1 MLTNDFRYAARSL
14 ARMRSGAAVAILTLA
29 LGIGAT
35 TTMFSVVY
43 AALLRPLPFAEPDRL
58 VMLHVLRTT
67 PQDGLVRLRWSMPAA
82 VTLAASVSSFES
94 LATVTGASIALSG
107 ASAATANA
115 QGTTG
120 MPEQLDGELVSANY
134 FAALRVT
141 PAAGRFF
148 LPDEDVS
155 AGAHPLAIVSDRLWR
170 RRFAADPAIVGGII
184 RVNDVA
190 LTVVGIAPPGFSGVT
205 GKGDIFMPRT
215 MAPVLTY
222 AEYLTTPQHFIS
234 VVARLRAGVSL
245 AQANAELAAIGSRFA
260 DPSTS
265 SRQAPSI
272 GSGQVGSRPGTQ
284 WNVAAMPIG
293 EARVDPTLRRSVLV
307 LLAAA
312 GCVLLIAC
320 VNVAA
325 LMLARARTRR
335 REIAIRLAIGSS
347 RLRLVRGLLVEGLL
361 LAAIAGF
368 CGTVAATWGVAL
380 FAKASPAVVAS
391 FGNNYSAVGVFAAP
405 SLDLRVLMFAAA
417 ATLLTTM
424 LFALAPAI
432 DASRPDLVAALKE
445 DDRGGGRG
453 RALGAL
459 VISEVGLAV
468 LLLGASGLLLETFAR
483 LQSRRTGFITDNVLT
498 FWVRPP
504 ASRYAPADGPA
515 ALDRLLARVQSVAGV
530 ESAAVNRCTPF
541 TGCARSVM
549 FMPGADTRADE
560 APAVG
565 RHYISADYFKAL
577 GIPLLAGRG
586 LTAADRAGAPPVA
599 VVNEAG
605 ARRFWP
611 GENVIGKRVWF
622 GTTTGPFS
630 DPAHAVEIVGVV
642 GDVKYEGVEQADNPS
657 RAADFYTSYLQFAY
671 PDTMV
676 IVKARGD
683 ALSLLPAMRAAVAA
697 FDPVVP
703 IYDAMTLDERIAAAI
718 SRPRFNATLVAA
730 FAVAALLL
738 AAIGVYGVLSYSVSA
753 RMREIGVRLA
763 LGAGAGGVTRLVL
776 GQGLKLAAIGAAA
789 GIGAA
794 FVGARLIRSLL
805 VGAAPSSLRVLLGG
819 ALVMLASAAVA
830 AWLPARRAAAVD
842 PIVVLRDQ

>member
-1 MLTNDFRYAARSL
+1 
-14 ARMRSGAAVAILTLA
+14 
-29 LGIGAT
+29 
-35 TTMFSVVY
+35 
-43 AALLRPLPFAEPDRL
+43 
-58 VMLHVLRTT
+58 
-67 PQDGLVRLRWSMPAA
+67 MPAA
-82 VTLAASVSSFES
+82 LGLAASVSSFES
-94 LATVTGASIALSG
+94 VATVTAASIALSG
-107 ASAATANA
+107 AAPATGNSQA
-115 QGTTG
+115 GT
-120 MPEQLDGELVSANY
+120 MPEQLDGELVSAAY
-134 FAALRVT
+134 FAVLRVP

-148 LPDEDVS
+148 LPEEDAA
-155 AGAHPLAIVSDRLWR
+155 AGAHPVVIVSDRLWR
-170 RRFAADPAIVGGII
+170 RRFAANPTIVGGTI
-184 RVNDVA
+184 RVNDVP
-190 LTVVGIAPPGFSGVT
+190 LTVVGIAPRGFSGVT
-205 GKGDIFMPRT
+205 GKADIFMPRT

-260 DPSTS
+260 DPST
-265 SRQAPSI
+265 
-272 GSGQVGSRPGTQ
+272 GSGQAASTGAGQTGSRLDTQ
-284 WNVAAMPIG
+284 WSVGAIPIG
-293 EARVDPTLRRSVLV
+293 DARVDPTLRRSVLV

-312 GCVLLIAC
+312 VVVLLIAG

-347 RLRLVRGLLVEGLL
+347 PLRLVRGLLVEGLL
-361 LAAIAGF
+361 LAALAGV
-368 CGTVAATWGVAL
+368 CGTVAAVWGVEL
-380 FAKASPAVVAS
+380 FARASPAVVAS
-391 FGNNYSAVGVFAAP
+391 FGNNYGAVGVFAVP
-405 SLDLRVLMFAAA
+405 SLDLRALLFAAA
-417 ATLLTTM
+417 ATLLTTV

-459 VISEVGLAV
+459 VIGEVGLAV

-483 LQSRRTGFITDNVLT
+483 LQSRRVGFVADNVLT

-504 ASRYAPADGPA
+504 ASRYSPADGPA
-515 ALDRLLARVQSVAGV
+515 AVDRLLVRVQAVPGV

-541 TGCARSVM
+541 TGCSRTVI
-549 FMPGADTRADE
+549 FLPGSDPRPDD

-565 RHYISADYFKAL
+565 RHYVSADYFKTL
-577 GIPLLAGRG
+577 GIPLLAGRV
-586 LTAADRAGAPPVA
+586 LTAADRAGSPPVA
-599 VVNEAG
+599 VVNETG

-611 GENVIGKRVWF
+611 GENAIGKRVWF

-630 DPAHAVEIVGVV
+630 DRAHAVEIVGVV
-642 GDVKYEGVEQADNPS
+642 GDVKYEGVEQADNPN
-657 RAADFYTSYLQFAY
+657 RADFYTSYLQFAY

-697 FDPVVP
+697 FDPAVP
-703 IYDAMTLDERIAAAI
+703 IYDALTLDQRIAAAI

-730 FAVAALLL
+730 FAAAALLL

-763 LGAGAGGVTRLVL
+763 LGAGSGGVTRLVV
-776 GQGLKLAAIGAAA
+776 GEGLRLAAIGAAA
-789 GIGAA
+789 GIAAA
-794 FVGARLIRSLL
+794 FAGTRLIQGLL
-805 VGAAPSSLRVLLGG
+805 VGAAPSSLRVLVAG
-819 ALVMLASAAVA
+819 AAVMLTSTAAA
-830 AWLPARRAAAVD
+830 AWLPARRAASVD
-842 PIVVLRDQ
+842 PVVVLRDQ